1 MRIKVKQIFDNCVN
15 FMRHEFSVIRH
26 IFSFFSEMFF
36 PNQDIYIYIYIYILK
51 VITTFPTN
59 HYVNNNILH
68 QSLHNLKLLL
78 IQVYNKMVYLLC
90 VLCVFLQRLLSLL
103 LKQQRIWVLK
113 HWKSRQTAPT
123 PSKVKIHNCV
133 LVYI

>member
-15 FMRHEFSVIRH
+15 FMRHEFSIIRH

-36 PNQDIYIYIYIYILK
+36 PNQDIYIPYILK

-90 VLCVFLQRLLSLL
+90 VLCVFLQRLLSLP

-133 LVYI
+133 LV

>member
-15 FMRHEFSVIRH
+15 FMRHEFSIIRH
-26 IFSFFSEMFF
+26 IFSFFQRCAS
-36 PNQDIYIYIYIYILK
+36 PTRIYIDIYLLK
-51 VITTFPTN
+51 VITTVPTN

-103 LKQQRIWVLK
+103 LKQQRIWVLR

-133 LVYI
+133 LV

>member
-15 FMRHEFSVIRH
+15 FMRHEFSIIRH

-36 PNQDIYIYIYIYILK
+36 PNQDIYIPYILK

-103 LKQQRIWVLK
+103 LKQQRIWVLRN
-113 HWKSRQTAPT
+113 WKSRQTAPT

-133 LVYI
+133 LV

>member
-36 PNQDIYIYIYIYILK
+36 PNQDIFIYILK
-51 VITTFPTN
+51 VITTVPTN

-103 LKQQRIWVLK
+103 LKQQRIWVLR

-133 LVYI
+133 LV

>member
-1 MRIKVKQIFDNCVN
+1 MQIKVKQIFVNCIK
-15 FMRHEFSVIRH
+15 FIRREFSIIRH

-36 PNQDIYIYIYIYILK
+36 PNQDIYIDILK
-51 VITTFPTN
+51 VITTVPTN
-59 HYVNNNILH
+59 HYVNNNILD

-103 LKQQRIWVLK
+103 LKQQRIWVLR

-123 PSKVKIHNCV
+123 PSKVKIHNCA
-133 LVYI
+133 LV